1 MSLDLNAEYEQDRI
15 KELILLLLLFSG
27 SSKPVTIP
35 EVASKNRKRNPK
47 KKEEDSVVWTLDSW
61 IVWGLQRKEMRHLVA
76 S

>member
-1 MSLDLNAEYEQDRI
+1 VIFLGIFDPSKYPSKSLPMSLDLNAEYEQDRI

-47 KKEEDSVVWTLDSW
+47 KKEEDSVV
-61 IVWGLQRKEMRHLVA
+61 
-76 S
+76 